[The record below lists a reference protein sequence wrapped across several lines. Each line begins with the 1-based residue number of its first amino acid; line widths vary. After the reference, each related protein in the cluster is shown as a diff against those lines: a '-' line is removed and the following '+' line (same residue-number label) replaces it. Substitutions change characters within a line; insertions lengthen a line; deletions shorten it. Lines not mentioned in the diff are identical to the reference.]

1 MVAKVITA
9 LLIVIVTAKIIAI
22 AVVIVTVDFM
32 LQVNWLFNC

>member
-22 AVVIVTVDFM
+22 AVVIVTVNFM
-32 LQVNWLFNC
+32 LQVSWLFSC